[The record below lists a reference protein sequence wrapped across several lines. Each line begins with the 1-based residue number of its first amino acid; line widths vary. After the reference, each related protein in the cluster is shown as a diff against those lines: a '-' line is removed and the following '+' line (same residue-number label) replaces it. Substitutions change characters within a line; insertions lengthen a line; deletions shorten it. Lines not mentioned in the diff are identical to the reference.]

1 MISFFS
7 STLTKTL
14 NAHRVLKIPRLP
26 GCCKIIVLWCWL
38 CFSTDYKCLCFYST
52 KSICTESVHVLFSL
66 CYSKADDSSLTQLCH
81 EESRSALLLQH
92 RKIAFT
98 WPCVLVSVY
107 LQKYMNAPFNPYLQ
121 HCLAGLN
128 VFCLASVN
136 KSLNSDSLAALLQS
150 VMQQRFAVIAAF
162 SYVAVFDLMKNVN
175 RQAGYVT
182 QCMVSARLVIGLK
195 TEPHW
200 VCDLTRT
207 CDVCLNLMSHVGG

>member
-1 MISFFS
+1 MTPPLRNSATRRADQRFFC
-7 STLTKTL
+7 STEKLPLLDLLCLFLYIYKSTWMHHLTP
-14 NAHRVLKIPRLP
+14 I
-26 GCCKIIVLWCWL
+26 C
-38 CFSTDYKCLCFYST
+38 
-52 KSICTESVHVLFSL
+52 SI
-66 CYSKADDSSLTQLCH
+66 
-81 EESRSALLLQH
+81 
-92 RKIAFT
+92 
-98 WPCVLVSVY
+98 
-107 LQKYMNAPFNPYLQ
+107 
-121 HCLAGLN
+121 CLAGLN

-162 SYVAVFDLMKNVN
+162 SYAAVFDLMKNVN